1 MKQETQGGTP
11 ATPQEQ
17 AHLDDVKRT
26 EPMETTEQCV
36 MSRKEAA
43 SVLMDMAGGGASRR
57 QICALQLA
65 VRSLVKR
72 HFDCMK
78 NRARRKATQDE

>member
-43 SVLMDMAGGGASRR
+43 SVLMDMAGGGGFPAPNLRPS
-57 QICALQLA
+57 
-65 VRSLVKR
+65 
-72 HFDCMK
+72 
-78 NRARRKATQDE
+78 ARRPLPRQAAL